1 MICISV
7 TPESRQLARA
17 DLLNASR
24 QCDLVELCLDH
35 LIKEPDIPELLEA
48 SKQPVIV
55 SCRRET
61 EGGSWGG
68 TEDERLQLLRQAIVA
83 GPAWIELEID
93 IANQVPRFG
102 KTKRLISFTRIDRP
116 LTDLEAIYDR
126 AVDCKADAVKFTSP
140 TPTLDAAWPLLAA
153 ATKKRDIPVVG
164 IGLGPSGTTFSLLG
178 RKYGAPW
185 IYAALEKGMEA
196 FPGQPTVGDLDE
208 IYRWRDISPRTR
220 FVGVAGFGEAETLTA
235 RLLNAGFAAAGV
247 DFRCLPLAID
257 RMENVA
263 QMLDVL
269 KLPALL
275 PDARLGG
282 QVLSMVKQAEDAV
295 RASQTSDLLLKQE
308 NGWHAYNSLWRAA
321 LQALE
326 ETLGPGNPQPLHQ
339 RSVLVIGASPVARAL
354 CYAIRQRGGLISVA
368 ALDNDRAQLIA
379 QMFEARY
386 VPFANLYDTLC
397 DVVVVTEERQ
407 QTARQSHT
415 LNPAYLRENMTV
427 LDVSRPP
434 HDTELLEEARL
445 RGCRIVEPSDVYT
458 RQMRLV
464 FQSLTGR
471 DLPAEA
477 FEALR

>member
-1 MICISV
+1 
-7 TPESRQLARA
+7 
-17 DLLNASR
+17 
-24 QCDLVELCLDH
+24 
-35 LIKEPDIPELLEA
+35 
-48 SKQPVIV
+48 
-55 SCRRET
+55 
-61 EGGSWGG
+61 
-68 TEDERLQLLRQAIVA
+68 
-83 GPAWIELEID
+83 
-93 IANQVPRFG
+93 
-102 KTKRLISFTRIDRP
+102 
-116 LTDLEAIYDR
+116 
-126 AVDCKADAVKFTSP
+126 
-140 TPTLDAAWPLLAA
+140 
-153 ATKKRDIPVVG
+153 
-164 IGLGPSGTTFSLLG
+164 
-178 RKYGAPW
+178 
-185 IYAALEKGMEA
+185 MEA
-196 FPGQPTVGDLDE
+196 FPGQPTVGDLDD

-220 FVGVAGFGEAETLTA
+220 FVGVAGFGEAETMTV

-263 QMLDVL
+263 QMLEVL

-282 QVLSMVKQAEDAV
+282 QALSLVKQAEEAV
-295 RASQTSDLLLKQE
+295 RASQTSDLLLRQAD
-308 NGWHAYNSLWRAA
+308 GWHAFNSLWRAA

-326 ETLGPGNPQPLHQ
+326 DTLGGSEPLKGKN
-339 RSVLVIGASPVARAL
+339 VLVIGASPVARAL
-354 CYAIRQRGGLISVA
+354 CYAVQQRGGLISVA

-386 VPFANLYDTLC
+386 IPFANLYDTLC
-397 DVVVVTEERQ
+397 DVVIVTEERQ

-434 HDTELLEEARL
+434 HETDLLDEARM
-445 RGCRIVEPSDVYT
+445 RGCRIVDPADVYT

-471 DLPAEA
+471 ELPIEA